1 MGSVFGVSVQTVL
14 LFFLIIVT
22 QIIGG
27 IFLPRTDAMR
37 NLPWTAACLGTY
49 LVSFYLM
56 ALMISR
62 GMPLSLLLPLMAALV
77 PLAMVGVGVWLYG
90 EPASFAKIGWL
101 VAACGAIGVASAM
114 K

>member
-1 MGSVFGVSVQTVL
+1 MGTMFGVPVQTIVM
-14 LFFLIIVT
+14 FALIIIT

-49 LVSFYLM
+49 LFSFYLM
-56 ALMISR
+56 TVVISR
-62 GMPLSLLLPLMAALV
+62 GMPLSLMLPLMAAIV
-77 PLAMVGVGVWLYG
+77 PLAMVGVGVFMYG
-90 EPASFAKIGWL
+90 EPASLAKIGWL
-101 VAACGAIGVASAM
+101 VAACCAIGVASAM

>member
-1 MGSVFGVSVQTVL
+1 MGTVFGIPVQTVL
-14 LFFLIIVT
+14 LFAVIIIT

-27 IFLPRTDAMR
+27 IFLPRTDAFR
-37 NLPWTAACLGTY
+37 NIPWTVACLGTY
-49 LVSFYLM
+49 LLSFYLM
-56 ALMISR
+56 SLMISR